1 MHHIPQTL
9 RNYIRTALQPNPEH
23 RYQNV
28 LDFLNDLAKI
38 EITHNWQ
45 MLPLANGCTWQCI
58 KDDKEYF
65 ISIIG
70 KDAKTAELKTTKRGL
85 SSAKERQITD
95 YCVKSTT
102 FDEAYSLVKKALNN
116 NSI

>member
-1 MHHIPQTL
+1 
-9 RNYIRTALQPNPEH
+9 
-23 RYQNV
+23 
-28 LDFLNDLAKI
+28 
-38 EITHNWQ
+38 

-85 SSAKERQITD
+85 SGAKERQIKD